1 MNVTLLRKRVF
12 TDIIKV
18 LEMRSSWI
26 IQQVLYQMTSIL
38 IRDRR
43 EDTDTGRRP
52 CNHGNRDQGEAATS
66 QGMPP
71 VEAGRGEE
79 GHFP

>member
-1 MNVTLLRKRVF
+1 
-12 TDIIKV
+12 
-18 LEMRSSWI
+18 MRSSWI

-71 VEAGRGEE
+71 VEARRGEE